1 MTQGRNESRRDDVRR
16 MFGRIAP
23 RYDLLNR
30 LMTFGQDQR
39 WRKAMITNLCLPPK
53 SFVLD
58 LGAGTGDLAFE
69 AVQQHPDAL
78 VIAADLTPEMILHG
92 KQRDGGRMVQW
103 IIADADHLP
112 FDSGA
117 FDAVVSGFLLRNLQN
132 LDRSLA
138 EQVRVLR
145 DHGQWAALDTT
156 PPANGVLKPFIRL
169 YLHFVIHSPGV
180 SDRRRR
186 RCLSLPAPI
195 NGTLPPTA
203 SPARAPT
210 MCRNHRSRFP
220 AADVRKHCPLSW
232 PQILIPACYHPDV
245 T

>member
-39 WRKAMITNLCLPPK
+39 WRKAMITKLCLPPK

-69 AVQQHPDAL
+69 ALQQHPDAF

-92 KQRDGGRMVQW
+92 KQRDDGRRVQW

-132 LDRSLA
+132 LDRSLT

-145 DHGQWAALDTT
+145 DHGQWSAMDTT

-169 YLHFVIHSPGV
+169 YLHFVIP
-180 SDRRRR
+180 
-186 RCLSLPAPI
+186 LL
-195 NGTLPPTA
+195 GTLIA
-203 SPARAPT
+203 GDGDAYRY
-210 MCRNHRSRFP
+210 
-220 AADVRKHCPLSW
+220 L
-232 PQILIPACYHPDV
+232 PQSTEHFLRPKALLERLRCAGIIEEGFRQRMFGSIALYHGHKS
-245 T
+245 